1 MNLTAKKLREAAE
14 YIGDGETCSDTAIV
28 TVREMFDVGRA
39 DTFGGDLGRVLVTIA
54 DELDKLQT
62 KANEANNLRQQLESA
77 EDKAER
83 RKRHIGYL
91 NTALH
96 DKNGL
101 LERRGGTIARLTAEN
116 ADLRKRVPSERERQI
131 LATWPRF
138 EDGDPV
144 MPGDKVHYASTHN
157 VETEIEVESITV
169 MDGLFVLCDDECR
182 SNQYEQGQRVKRP
195 VQSVL
200 DADGVETKSGDTVY
214 LLKGGEECK
223 VTGFETIDGE
233 VFARLRC
240 DDRPE
245 IEGARGIAITHRR
258 RVLDSD
264 GVEIKVGDTVYEPN
278 GQSGIVTAVH
288 PSTRSVDLR
297 QDGCDAYA
305 MDTKRLTHT
314 RPDSWERLE
323 EDAELN
329 DETGLVGGNLDIVRR
344 AKALAG
350 VEVD

>member
-1 MNLTAKKLREAAE
+1 MNDTAKKLRNVAA
-14 YIGDGETCSDTAIV
+14 YIKDYGVASVLAIARVRDALGVGKTDTTA
-28 TVREMFDVGRA
+28 R
-39 DTFGGDLGRVLVTIA
+39 DLGAVLDTIA
-54 DELDKLQT
+54 DELDELQ
-62 KANEANNLRQQLESA
+62 ARAAGANNLRQQLESA

-116 ADLRKRVPSERERQI
+116 AELRKQVPTEREREI
-131 LATWPRF
+131 LDMWPRF
-138 EDGDPV
+138 EDGEYVMVGDGVELDPIF
-144 MPGDKVHYASTHN
+144 GDGSGVARA
-157 VETEIEVESITV
+157 IEFMNFTYTV
-169 MDGLFVLCDDECR
+169 RNYIGKPIAHGCFEA
-182 SNQYEQGQRVKRP
+182 RVKRP
-195 VQSVL
+195 APKVL
-200 DADGVETKSGDTVY
+200 DA
-214 LLKGGEECK
+214 
-223 VTGFETIDGE
+223 
-233 VFARLRC
+233 
-240 DDRPE
+240 
-245 IEGARGIAITHRR
+245 
-258 RVLDSD
+258 D

-323 EDAELN
+323 MDAGLN
-329 DETGLVGGNLDIVRR
+329 DETGVVGGNLDIVRR